1 MIDALFGAL
10 FIVALLTRHAY
21 AMLFVGMT
29 LCHDAFFGEADGLTY
44 YVTAGIADYVTILL
58 INSATFIQL
67 VALSSLILNFIGF
80 LLWFSYLEP
89 TIYNECFILL
99 YIVTIVLTIKN
110 KDNRDGVG
118 YYNINISNNDFYK
131 FDRPFS
137 AFNSHREVGA

>member
-1 MIDALFGAL
+1 MIDALFGTL
-10 FIVALLTRHAY
+10 FIVALLTRHSY
-21 AMLFVGMT
+21 AMLFVGMA

-58 INSATFIQL
+58 IKRTTFIQL
-67 VALSSLILNFIGF
+67 VVISSLILNLIGF
-80 LLWFSYLEP
+80 LLWFFYLEP

-118 YYNINISNNDFYK
+118 YHNANISNNAFHKPDST
-131 FDRPFS
+131 FS
-137 AFNSHREVGA
+137 AFSSYSEARS